1 MCTKIQ
7 QFDNKLVL
15 PLIFQFA
22 VPSQH
27 YSLNPIFF
35 STDILQNWIPKN
47 CMILQIKYRFDYFF
61 GPSRLTGWQP
71 TSPLISFISHSK
83 WWVGILYTAGS
94 WTHALVLWVH
104 GCQGLVLH
112 ACVQQWASA
121 LDLSVLLCLPCLICT
136 SGFFCSSFTIHSLCL
151 SILLD
156 FTSLIRY
163 RRQRLP
169 LKRRST
175 LVELQWKPKSRLA
188 GTMQEGMFLSQYLRR
203 TAHTARS

>member
-94 WTHALVLWVH
+94 SALVLWVH

-156 FTSLIRY
+156 FTSLLGDNGSHWKDDP
-163 RRQRLP
+163 RLVHTETE
-169 LKRRST
+169 KRK
-175 LVELQWKPKSRLA
+175 QN
-188 GTMQEGMFLSQYLRR
+188 MQELVQELFSTTHAWLHWVLCY
-203 TAHTARS
+203 